1 MLLLRSIFW
10 LSVAYVVIHPQVDL
24 SSTAGALSGQAMA
37 AGQKFVVEQIAASH
51 CEGAAC
57 AVVPAA
63 VTLLT
68 SNPAGDS
75 TMQDSHSTV
84 PIPRPRPFRMG

>member
-10 LSVAYVVIHPQVDL
+10 LGLAYVVIHPQVDL
-24 SSTAGALSGQAMA
+24 SGAAGALSDQTMA
-37 AGQKFVVEQIAASH
+37 AGQKFIVEQIAAGH
-51 CEGAAC
+51 CRADAC

-63 VTLLT
+63 ITLLT
-68 SNPAGDS
+68 SNPACDS

>member
-10 LSVAYVVIHPQVDL
+10 LSVAYVVIHPQIDL
-24 SSTAGALSGQAMA
+24 RGTADALSGQAVA
-37 AGQKFVVEQIAASH
+37 AGQKFVVEQIAASPCQGGF
-51 CEGAAC
+51 CEAA
-57 AVVPAA
+57 PAA
-63 VTLLT
+63 ITLLT

-84 PIPRPRPFRMG
+84 PVPRPRPSRMG